1 MCRTA
6 APKAHSPAARNAE
19 GRRVSLI
26 STVKAVG
33 WAFLGI
39 RKRSGY
45 EEDLGRLNPFHVIAV
60 ALVAVAVFVG
70 GLIALVNW
78 IV

>member
-1 MCRTA
+1 MSVGRTA
-6 APKAHSPAARNAE
+6 
-19 GRRVSLI
+19 
-26 STVKAVG
+26 KAVA

-39 RKRSGY
+39 RKNSEY
-45 EEDLGRLNPFHVIAV
+45 ERDLGRLNPFHVIGV
-60 ALVAVAVFVG
+60 ALLAVAVFVG

>member
-1 MCRTA
+1 MSVL
-6 APKAHSPAARNAE
+6 H
-19 GRRVSLI
+19 
-26 STVKAVG
+26 TVKAVA

-45 EEDLGRLNPFHVIAV
+45 EEDLGRLNPFAIIAV
-60 ALVAVAVFVG
+60 ALVAVALFVV